1 MKKIRITESDLHAIV
16 ENAVKSIIGEG
27 VDGITDFDAI
37 MDFIAQNKAN
47 ADEPEVNKPDEDKRS
62 NKINR
67 LKQKAS
73 KPILGAEFDDEG
85 NEIDAAERKMY
96 DQGYSD
102 LYDAE
107 NPNETQRGIPTG
119 WRDLYMKARRNRIKS
134 SKMKRD
140 GDSGAYGKS
149 LDDAWHKA
157 LEAEYPDPKARAK
170 AFNDFT
176 NRIDKFSGYQKQRL
190 DDIDDD
196 DPNAEWNIRKRR

>member
-37 MDFIAQNKAN
+37 MDFIAQNKAKT
-47 ADEPEVNKPDEDKRS
+47 DEPEVNKPIEKKRS

-73 KPILGAEFDDEG
+73 KPMLGAEFDDEG

-107 NPNETQRGIPTG
+107 NPNEMQKGIPTG

-134 SKMKRD
+134 ARMKMD

-157 LEAEYPDPKARAK
+157 LETEYPDPKERAK

-196 DPNAEWNIRKRR
+196 DPNAEWNIRRR

>member
-16 ENAVKSIIGEG
+16 EDAVKSIIFEDGEG
-27 VDGITDFDAI
+27 VDGITDLDAI
-37 MDFIAQNKAN
+37 RAFIAQNKAK
-47 ADEPEVNKPDEDKRS
+47 DEPDVNKPTEKERY
-62 NKINR
+62 NRINR
-67 LKQKAS
+67 LRQKAS
-73 KPILGAEFDDEG
+73 KPIIGSEFDDEG

-96 DQGYSD
+96 NKDYSD

-107 NPNETQRGIPTG
+107 NPNEMQKGIPTG

-134 SKMKRD
+134 ARMKMD

-157 LEAEYPDPKARAK
+157 LMAEYPDPKERAM
-170 AFNDFT
+170 AFREFT
-176 NRIDKFSGYQKQRL
+176 DKIDKLRGYQKQRL

-196 DPNAEWNIRKRR
+196 DPNAEWN